1 MAAEGRGTASFD
13 RTHDAPFGA
22 AEVAGMCLAI
32 RLAVAAEYIRH
43 LERRHDRSSSVWR
56 RFRQLQPVERAGCVA
71 DHGGCDLGIA
81 CRGRQML
88 MAEQHLDRAD
98 IGAGFE
104 QMGGKAVTQRM
115 DTHRLSELRRLASI
129 PARPVERAYVE
140 RVALVAARE
149 QPVFRSDFLPIGAQH
164 DEQLCGQ
171 HDVPVPMPLPCSTRI
186 SMRLLSISAIRSCTT
201 SET

>member
-1 MAAEGRGTASFD
+1 MPVAARIIGDANETARRAALDMAAERRGAARLD
-13 RTHDAPFGA
+13 CAHDAPFSA
-22 AEVAGMCLAI
+22 AEMAGVPLAI

-43 LERRHDRSSSVWR
+43 LERGHDRPASVWR
-56 RFRQLQPVERAGCVA
+56 RCHDVQPVERADRVTDRGR
-71 DHGGCDLGIA
+71 CDLGIT

-115 DTHRLSELRRLASI
+115 DAHRLSELRRLASI

-149 QPVFRSDFLPIGAQH
+149 QPMFRSDFLPIGA
-164 DEQLCGQ
+164 
-171 HDVPVPMPLPCSTRI
+171 
-186 SMRLLSISAIRSCTT
+186 
-201 SET
+201 